1 MTDPIKVLTLTT
13 LYPNSEQAHHG
24 LFVRHRL
31 KKLVENHPIEAKV
44 VAPVPWFP
52 ISWGFLGKY
61 AMFSKVKK
69 YEQQGDIEVWHP
81 KYLVI
86 PKLGM
91 SIAPF
96 LMAICILSKVKK
108 MLKQGFEFEL
118 IDAHYI
124 YPDGVAAV
132 LIGKL
137 VGKPVVI
144 TARGSDINV
153 IMNYMLPRLLIKWA
167 INNASAVIT
176 VSKALRDK
184 IKNLDVSQSDI
195 SVLRNGV
202 DLTLFR
208 PSENRN
214 RLRKSLN
221 LSKKTILSVGNLI
234 PLKGHHL
241 IIEALIDLPGCELLI
256 AGAGP
261 EELKLKQL
269 AAKYSL
275 DNKVFFLG
283 SLNQVD
289 LQKYYSASDVLVLAS
304 ESEGW
309 ANVLLES
316 MACGTP
322 VVATNV
328 GGASEIV
335 QTETAGI
342 LVKARNVESIR
353 AGIKRMIENY
363 PNRVEVRQYAE
374 LFSWKETSDGQYE
387 LFKKIM
393 RESMA

>member
-1 MTDPIKVLTLTT
+1 MTDSIKVLTLTT
-13 LYPNSEQAHHG
+13 LYPNSEQTHHG

-31 KKLVENHPIEAKV
+31 KQLVESRPIEAKV

-69 YEQQGDIEVWHP
+69 CEQQGDIEVWHP

-96 LMAICILSKVKK
+96 LMAICILFKIKK

-153 IMNYMLPRLLIKWA
+153 IMDYMLPKLFIKWA
-167 INNASAVIT
+167 VNNASAVIT
-176 VSKALRDK
+176 VSKALRNK
-184 IKNLDVSQSDI
+184 IKNLDVSQSNI

-202 DLTLFR
+202 DLTLFK
-208 PSENRN
+208 PSGNRKN
-214 RLRKSLN
+214 LRKSLN

-241 IIEALIDLPGCELLI
+241 IIEALIDLPECELLI

-261 EELKLKQL
+261 EEFKLKQL
-269 AAKYSL
+269 AAKHSL

-283 SLNQVD
+283 SMNQVD

-342 LVKARNVESIR
+342 LVKTRNVESIR

-363 PNRVEVRQYAE
+363 PNRIEVRQYAE

-387 LFKKIM
+387 LFKKIV
-393 RESMA
+393 RESMV